1 MSAVPVFPL
10 VSVVVPT
17 RDRPALL
24 RRAVAAVLGQDYPG
38 EIECIVVFDQSPP
51 ELPDGLTVG
60 PGRSLRA
67 VGNQRTP
74 GLAGARNTG
83 ITAARGQLI
92 AHCDD
97 DDEWLPDKLSAQISD
112 LASEPD
118 AAVATCGIVTVSG
131 QRERTRVLPQRF
143 VTHAMLLRSR
153 IMEVHSS
160 TLVVRREVFDRVG
173 LVAEDIPG
181 GYGEDYDWLL
191 RASADAPLLVTR
203 RPLVRVSLHPGS
215 YFAGQGRT
223 IIEANH
229 YLIRRH
235 PDLADEPTGMA
246 RIYGRLAIA
255 EAGLGHGKRAS
266 RYAVR
271 SLRLRPRQ
279 LRAFVALAISARLV
293 SADHA
298 MRIANTFG
306 RGL

>member
-1 MSAVPVFPL
+1 MPVFPL

-24 RRAVAAVLGQDYPG
+24 KRAVAAVLGQDYPG

-51 ELPDGLTVG
+51 EPPEGLTVA

-67 VGNQRTP
+67 VDNQRTP

-83 ITAARGQLI
+83 ITAARGQLV
-92 AHCDD
+92 AYCDD
-97 DDEWLPDKLSAQISD
+97 DDEWLSGKLSAQVSD
-112 LASEPD
+112 LASEPG
-118 AAVATCGIVTVSG
+118 ASVATCGITTVSG
-131 QRERTRVLPQRF
+131 RRERTRVLSQRS
-143 VTHAMLLRSR
+143 VMHGMLLRSR

-160 TLVVRREVFDRVG
+160 TLVIRRDLFDRVG

-203 RPLVRVSLHPGS
+203 RALVRVSLHPGS
-215 YFAGQGRT
+215 YFAGHGRT

-229 YLIRRH
+229 YLIRQH
-235 PDLADEPTGMA
+235 PDLAAERTGMA
-246 RIYGRLAIA
+246 RIYGRLAVA
-255 EAGLGHGKRAS
+255 EAGLGHGRRAC
-266 RYAVR
+266 RYALR

-279 LRAFVALAISARLV
+279 LRAFIALAISARLV
-293 SADHA
+293 TADHA
-298 MRIANTFG
+298 IRIANTFG